1 MIKQLKIMPLFR
13 IELTLSF
20 LLFLTSLSSLAQSG
34 LQSGTPNWLPY
45 SIAQAKYSQ
54 NYGVT
59 TNTDTDGD
67 GVTDDI
73 DLDDD
78 NDGILDTNECPLI
91 DISSNLVELN
101 PTETERKSYEIAN
114 GFAAGQ
120 RTVFNGTF
128 LQEVA
133 DQLRST
139 SALRGLLYIGIPKD
153 PIHTTEVM
161 VLVMLAEIL
170 RVHFFV

>member
-1 MIKQLKIMPLFR
+1 MALQQGQRTVFNGTFLKQVYE
-13 IELTLSF
+13 EL
-20 LLFLTSLSSLAQSG
+20 G
-34 LQSGTPNWLPY
+34 
-45 SIAQAKYSQ
+45 
-54 NYGVT
+54 
-59 TNTDTDGD
+59 
-67 GVTDDI
+67 
-73 DLDDD
+73 
-78 NDGILDTNECPLI
+78 
-91 DISSNLVELN
+91 ISSNLVELN

-161 VLVMLAEIL
+161 GVGDA
-170 RVHFFV
+170 RRNFKGPFFRLGRKA